1 MKKMFLIILVL
12 AVLLSGCTAG
22 EINRPVTAEEYID
35 SMTLSEKVAQMF
47 IVHCPPSGAQDAVN
61 EYHFGGYLLFA
72 NHFKDETPESIK
84 EKIALYQEFSK
95 TPMFIAVDEE
105 GGIVTRVSRY
115 PSFRSKRFAS
125 PQDLYNEGGM
135 ERIAADTKEKSE
147 LLLSLGIN
155 VNFAPVCDV
164 ATSPD
169 AFIYSRTFGQDAAHT
184 AEYVKTVATQMK
196 SSKIGSC
203 LKHFPGYGDNA
214 DTHIG
219 YAIDERPYE
228 SFTENDF
235 LPFTAGID
243 AGAGMVM
250 VSHNI
255 VKCMDDNMPASLSEK
270 VHEEL
275 RGLGFEGII
284 ITDDLTMDAIKEF
297 TGDESAAVAAVKAGN
312 DMLCCSN
319 YEEQIDAVIKAVENG
334 EISEERINE
343 SVKRILQYKEELGIF
358 GFEN

>member
-22 EINRPVTAEEYID
+22 KINRPVTAEEYID

-47 IVHCPPSGAQDAVN
+47 IVHCPTSGAQEMA
-61 EYHFGGYLLFA
+61 EKHQFGGYLLFA
-72 NHFKDETPESIK
+72 NHFKDESPESIK
-84 EKIALYQEFSK
+84 EKIALYQKASK

-115 PSFRSKRFAS
+115 PSFRSTRFAS
-125 PQDLYNEGGM
+125 PQDLYNEGGIDK
-135 ERIAADTKEKSE
+135 IASDTDEKSK

-169 AFIYSRTFGQDAAHT
+169 AFIYSRTLGQDAPLT
-184 AEYVKTVATQMK
+184 AEYVKTVVAQMK
-196 SSKIGSC
+196 TSKIGSC

-219 YAIDERPYE
+219 YAIDNRPYE
-228 SFTENDF
+228 SFAKNDF
-235 LPFTAGID
+235 LPFTSGIN

-255 VKCMDDNMPASLSEK
+255 VKCMDENMPASLSQN
-270 VHEEL
+270 VHDEL
-275 RGLGFEGII
+275 RRLGFKGII

-319 YEEQIDAVIKAVENG
+319 YKEQIDAVIKAVENG
-334 EISEERINE
+334 EISESRIDE
-343 SVKRILQYKEELGIF
+343 SVKRILKYKEELGIF
-358 GFEN
+358 EFEN